1 MQQKDCILVLGS
13 GVHLDGSLTA
23 IGKSRVEK
31 GVALYK
37 KGSAH
42 RMLFCGSYS
51 YKLTR
56 APQKTEAQAMR
67 DYALALGI
75 AREHCFLE
83 EKSKD
88 TIGNAY
94 FAKQF
99 LERQNW
105 RSFFVVTSN
114 YHLPKTEYAFKKVFG
129 KEFSFELIPSLTYI
143 SPEEI
148 LERLDSEKEKIQ
160 LYKGLFQDIHDG
172 DDRAVAK
179 ALAQLPWYAQLLKTT
194 LSFS

>member
-13 GVHLDGSLTA
+13 GVTPQGSLTL

-31 GVALYK
+31 GVELYK
-37 KGSAH
+37 RGFAQ
-42 RMLFCGSYS
+42 RMLFCGAYS

-56 APQKTEAQAMR
+56 IPDKTEAEAMR
-67 DYALALGI
+67 DYAMTLGMP
-75 AREHCFLE
+75 REHCFLE

-129 KEFSFELIPSLTYI
+129 KEFAFEISPSLTYL
-143 SPEEI
+143 SPDEI
-148 LERLDSEKEKIQ
+148 LERLDSEKEKMQ
-160 LYKGLFQDIHDG
+160 LYKGFLKDVLDG

-179 ALAQLPWYAQLLKTT
+179 VMSSMPWYAQVLKTM
-194 LSFS
+194 SFF

>member
-13 GVHLDGSLTA
+13 GVSPDGSITS
-23 IGKSRVEK
+23 IGRSRVEK
-31 GVALYK
+31 GVELYK
-37 KGSAH
+37 KSFAQ
-42 RMLFCGSYS
+42 RMLFCGAYS
-51 YKLTR
+51 YKLTQI
-56 APQKTEAQAMR
+56 PQKTEAQAMR
-67 DYALALGI
+67 DYALSLGI
-75 AREHCFLE
+75 AKEHCFLE
-83 EKSKD
+83 EQSKD
-88 TIGNAY
+88 TLGNAY

-129 KEFSFELIPSLTYI
+129 KEFSFDLIPSLTYL

-148 LERLDSEKEKIQ
+148 LTRLDSEKEKIH
-160 LYKGLFQDIHDG
+160 LYKGLLKNILDG

-179 ALAQLPWYAQLLKTT
+179 AMTRLPWYAQILKTT
-194 LSFS
+194 SLL

>member
-13 GVHLDGSLTA
+13 GVTPRGDLTL

-31 GVALYK
+31 GVELYK
-37 KGSAH
+37 RGAAQ
-42 RMLFCGSYS
+42 RMLFCGAYS
-51 YKLTR
+51 YKVKNIP
-56 APQKTEAQAMR
+56 ASTEAQAMR
-67 DYALALGI
+67 NYACTLGI

-83 EKSKD
+83 EQSKD
-88 TIGNAY
+88 TIGNGY

-129 KEFSFELIPSLTYI
+129 NEFSFELVPSLTYL
-143 SPEEI
+143 STDEI
-148 LERLDSEKEKIQ
+148 LERLDSEKEKIH
-160 LYKGLFQDIHDG
+160 LYKELFKDVLDG

-179 ALAQLPWYAQLLKTT
+179 AMTRLPWYAQLLKIMS
-194 LSFS
+194 LV